1 VTLYLTPRACSVS
14 RYNQTC
20 LQRAVSLGEEPG
32 TPGYAE
38 DAITD
43 RSGCCVETA
52 PAQESRLPLLLDRIT
67 HFCPPNSYLEVGKED
82 SSVQAGRRKVAS
94 LPAQHLTCCHMPH

>member
-1 VTLYLTPRACSVS
+1 MTLYLTPRACSVS

-32 TPGYAE
+32 TAEYAG

-43 RSGCCVETA
+43 GSGYCVEPA
-52 PAQESRLPLLLDRIT
+52 PAQERPRLSYSTGLHTFPALLT
-67 HFCPPNSYLEVGKED
+67 NSYLEVRKED
-82 SSVQAGRRKVAS
+82 SPVQAGHRKVAS
-94 LPAQHLTCCHMPH
+94 LPAQHVTC